1 MLDKWSPFLNSSM
14 ACLSESSYALAEIK
28 AYSSAFKNVS
38 FVSVCKDYNR
48 AASPCFRWAHK
59 GEGA

>member
-1 MLDKWSPFLNSSM
+1 M
-14 ACLSESSYALAEIK
+14 ACLSEISYALADIK
-28 AYSSAFKNVS
+28 ACSSACRNVS

-48 AASPCFRWAHK
+48 AASPSFRWAHK

>member
-1 MLDKWSPFLNSSM
+1 M

-28 AYSSAFKNVS
+28 ACSSVFKNVS

-48 AASPCFRWAHK
+48 AASRCFRWAHK
-59 GEGA
+59 GEGAQFI